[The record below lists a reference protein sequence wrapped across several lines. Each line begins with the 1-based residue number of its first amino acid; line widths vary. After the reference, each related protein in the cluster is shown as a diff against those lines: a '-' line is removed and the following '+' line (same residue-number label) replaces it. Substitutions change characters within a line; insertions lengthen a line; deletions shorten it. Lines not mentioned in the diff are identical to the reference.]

1 MFSTGSKYFLA
12 MTSLSFGAA
21 VLYLFLVNPTDLGA
35 IALFGLASSAA
46 TMAGFALFTRDN
58 DALTIEQA
66 VDANTVSASPSFW
79 PLVLALGIAMI
90 LLGLATM
97 PVVFI
102 LGIAV
107 VAAGGVEWMIQGWA
121 DRASSN
127 AAYNSVVRGKFLGGI
142 EYPGLAA
149 VLAIGVAF
157 LFSRIFLAVSK
168 NSATVLFIIVASIV
182 FALGFVFSSK
192 PSLRKKAIAFGLP
205 LGIAALVVAGV
216 ASSMSGERKQLV
228 VAAREDHFAMEN
240 RECGEEMGKYYD
252 KHANNRVPLR
262 AAVIATIT
270 VENNEVTA
278 KMIGLD
284 RPVDTITIARMN
296 SSTVLFRNLDKSERR
311 LVVELGSQKV
321 GDTEVVEKLG
331 TCTQLTGQGQEQ
343 VLTLTIPKP
352 ATADEPYSFS
362 VPGATGQI
370 NLVVP

>member
-1 MFSTGSKYFLA
+1 MFSTGSKYFIA
-12 MTSLSFGAA
+12 MTSLSVIAA
-21 VLYLFLVNPTDLGA
+21 ILYLFLVNPTDLGA

-66 VDANTVSASPSFW
+66 VDANTVSVSPSFW

-90 LLGLATM
+90 LLGLATL

-127 AAYNSVVRGKFLGGI
+127 AAYNNIVRSKVMGGI

-149 VLAIGVAF
+149 VLAIVVAF

-192 PSLRKKAIAFGLP
+192 PTLRKKAIAFGLP

-216 ASSMSGERKQLV
+216 ASSMSGEREQLV

-262 AAVIATIT
+262 SAVIATIT

-311 LVVELGSQKV
+311 LVVELGSQQV

>member
-1 MFSTGSKYFLA
+1 

-58 DALTIEQA
+58 DAPTIEQA
-66 VDANTVSASPSFW
+66 VDANTGPASPSFW

-149 VLAIGVAF
+149 VLAIVVAF

-216 ASSMSGERKQLV
+216 ASSISGEREQLV
-228 VAAREDHFAMEN
+228 AAEREDHFAMEK
-240 RECGEEMGKYYD
+240 RECGEEKGKYYD

-262 AAVIATIT
+262 SAVIATIT

-311 LVVELGSQKV
+311 LVVELGSQQV
-321 GDTEVVEKLG
+321 GDTDVVEKLG

-343 VLTLTIPKP
+343 VLTLKIPKP